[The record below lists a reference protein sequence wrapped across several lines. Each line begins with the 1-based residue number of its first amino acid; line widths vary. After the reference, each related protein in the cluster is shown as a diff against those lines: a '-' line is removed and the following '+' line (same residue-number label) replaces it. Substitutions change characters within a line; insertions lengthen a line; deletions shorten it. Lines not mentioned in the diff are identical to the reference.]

1 MQMYEDIKRCTM
13 SNTIKII
20 NKGTGAGGAR
30 TNANGLA
37 FEDLTSNRS
46 RLEDLGFTKTMM
58 GKGKTMFT
66 LSKHYEDEEKS
77 ITYASKHG
85 FKKYIKTTFNVD
97 LYREPD
103 EAYVV
108 HYKTTN
114 QYMIMIL
121 EKKNQNCEGSVEEK
135 LFTGSFIRRLYQ
147 KRFKDHPN
155 VQVHYAFCVSDFLT
169 NHLIS
174 TKEKYVDISEVLVE
188 DGIKIFHSKDD
199 NFTEQ
204 VDAWIGI

>member
-1 MQMYEDIKRCTM
+1 M
-13 SNTIKII
+13 SNTTKII
-20 NKGTGAGGAR
+20 NKGTGAGGAN
-30 TNANGLA
+30 TTKNGMA
-37 FEDLTSNRS
+37 FECLTSNAL
-46 RLEDLGFTKTMM
+46 RLEDLGFTKTLV

-66 LSKHYEDEEKS
+66 LSKSYEDEDKT
-77 ITYASKHG
+77 ITFASKHG
-85 FKKYIKTTFNVD
+85 FKKLIKTLFNVD

-108 HYKTTN
+108 HYKATN
-114 QYMIMIL
+114 QYIIMIV

-135 LFTGSFIRRLYQ
+135 LFTGAFIRRLYQ

-169 NHLIS
+169 NHLTS
-174 TKEKYVDISEVLVE
+174 TKEKYLDISEILVE
-188 DGIKIFHSKDD
+188 DNIKVFHSKDSD
-199 NFTEQ
+199 FVEQ